1 MTFTPDWLALREPAD
16 TASRSR
22 RLTQLAGE
30 RLLRRESIRVLDLAA
45 GTGANLR
52 YLANRLPRHQAWLL
66 ADHDRLLL
74 QRAPGAIGA
83 WAEGQGIHVAAPA
96 DSDGSLKMSDGATSY
111 AVRTTEVDLADS
123 LDPALFSGSDLVT
136 ASALLDLVSEPW
148 LRALTR
154 RCREVEAV
162 VLFALSYDGR
172 IECAPNEVEDDR
184 IRNLVNAHQRTNKGF
199 GAALGPAAADAAAR
213 LLAEAGYH
221 VEHETSDWMLGPEHR
236 ELQQQLIEAWVEAAA
251 GMAPDQNRIIQ
262 NWRVRRLAH
271 VDAGRSQLIV
281 GHEDVVAWVND

>member
-1 MTFTPDWLALREPAD
+1 MTFTSDWLALREPAD
-16 TASRSR
+16 AAARSG

-30 RLLRRESIRVLDLAA
+30 RLLRREIVRVLDLAA
-45 GTGANLR
+45 GTGANMR
-52 YLANRLPRHQAWLL
+52 YLANRLPSHQAWLL
-66 ADHDRLLL
+66 ADYDRLLL
-74 QRAPGAIGA
+74 DRTAGAIRA

-96 DSDGSLKMSDGATSY
+96 DSADSLKMSDGTTSY
-111 AVRTTEVDLADS
+111 ELRMTEVDLADW
-123 LDPALFSGSDLVT
+123 LNPALFSGSDLVT

-199 GAALGPAAADAAAR
+199 GAALGPASADAAVR
-213 LLAEAGYH
+213 LLSEAGYH
-221 VEHETSDWMLGPEHR
+221 VERETSDWMLGPEHR
-236 ELQQQLIEAWVEAAA
+236 ELQQQLLEGWVDAAA
-251 GMAPDQNRIIQ
+251 VMAPDQNGIIQ
-262 NWRVRRLAH
+262 NWRARRLAH

-281 GHEDVVAWVND
+281 GHEDVVGWVND